1 MLCKCCVNVVV
12 IRKLL
17 NPPQTQA
24 WTRRLPRRRLSLKL
38 NGLVSETRSVTDN
51 RNRCDARYFES
62 PIQMSQRGRC
72 ERRDRITASQASTQV
87 AGRVRVQ
94 CHVWPLT
101 DLPTPALR
109 PVGRR
114 RRFADRRYPS
124 DWNKTGTGGVERIFA
139 SVLSSEYSDKSI
151 LKLPT
156 RPRLA
161 LALPV

>member
-1 MLCKCCVNVVV
+1 MV
-12 IRKLL
+12 LL
-17 NPPQTQA
+17 NPPSDAQA

-62 PIQMSQRGRC
+62 PIQMSQRAIGLTIGR
-72 ERRDRITASQASTQV
+72 EGDVRDGIGSQLHRRARRSLVGCVYSAAYTAYRPPNARAP
-87 AGRVRVQ
+87 AGG
-94 CHVWPLT
+94 
-101 DLPTPALR
+101 PTSS
-109 PVGRR
+109 
-114 RRFADRRYPS
+114 FRRYPS
-124 DWNKTGTGGVERIFA
+124 DWNKTGTGGGRERIFA